1 MPNNVLDRSAMAT
14 LSRLE
19 NELPHIGEALVKLAT
34 GQDEIRQDQKEITRS
49 LSSLCK
55 DVAVT
60 TARCQR
66 NTEDIEAQGKQL
78 ETIRDDVVGLKTT
91 NKIMGGANA
100 VYTTLATLLTNL
112 LNGVIS

>member
-1 MPNNVLDRSAMAT
+1 MANNVLDRSAMAT
-14 LSRLE
+14 LARLE
-19 NELPHIGEALVKLAT
+19 NELPHIGEALVKLAN
-34 GQDEIRQDQKEITRS
+34 GQDEMRQDQKEITRS

-66 NTEDIEAQGKQL
+66 NTDDIEAQGRQL

-91 NKIMGGANA
+91 NRVVGGANA
-100 VYTTLATLLTNL
+100 IYTTLA
-112 LNGVIS
+112 GVLVALFGGN